1 MLEDLPSDFSRVL
14 EVWSPRGGKR
24 ITADPAG
31 RYRSLRFVNY
41 SLTKRAFGDR
51 PPAFEF
57 SLSRRSILSPRDS
70 VAHPVRTLLP
80 LGGASA
86 VFLNTFKHFTLTSVR
101 PRPWQAR
108 GMADVKELS
117 LKPYI

>member
-51 PPAFEF
+51 LPAFEF
-57 SLSRRSILSPRDS
+57 
-70 VAHPVRTLLP
+70 
-80 LGGASA
+80 
-86 VFLNTFKHFTLTSVR
+86 
-101 PRPWQAR
+101 
-108 GMADVKELS
+108 
-117 LKPYI
+117 